1 MNENVKNDSTKKN
14 IIIIILILVIIV
26 MAGYILYDKNT
37 ISLKSKKVKENS
49 KKVQTPI
56 KEEKKEQEDE
66 IKQLDLGKCINNS
79 NVTYTDSHLATNT
92 DTTSGISM
100 NINPDKTSVTLSIN
114 WNIFGPISMSSS
126 WSPETRTYQV
136 DGFSGQ
142 IKDVYVGMTG
152 QDATGIT
159 LFYLMED
166 STVEYTP
173 MFNFKTD
180 SQGNSYYEMNYK
192 TENSFASSGKIN
204 TVTDVI
210 NIYTVSATNGTGW
223 TTTIG
228 AKKDGSFYDL
238 GSLIK

>member
-1 MNENVKNDSTKKN
+1 MNENIENDSKKKN
-14 IIIIILILVIIV
+14 IIIIILILVIIA
-26 MAGYILYDKNT
+26 MGGYILYDKNT
-37 ISLKSKKVKENS
+37 ISLKSKEVKENS

-56 KEEKKEQEDE
+56 KEEKQEQEE
-66 IKQLDLGKCINNS
+66 IKPLDLNKCINNS

-114 WNIFGPISMSSS
+114 WNTFGPISMSSS
-126 WSPETRTYQV
+126 WAPETRTYQIN
-136 DGFSGQ
+136 GFSGQ
-142 IKDVYVGMTG
+142 IKDVYVGITG
-152 QDATGIT
+152 QDAMGIT

-166 STVEYTP
+166 GTVEYTP

-192 TENSFASSGKIN
+192 TENSFTSSGKIN

-210 NIYTVSATNGTGW
+210 KIYTVSATNGTGW
-223 TTTIG
+223 STTIG

>member
-1 MNENVKNDSTKKN
+1 MNENIKNDSKKKN
-14 IIIIILILVIIV
+14 IIIIILILVIIA
-26 MAGYILYDKNT
+26 MGGYILYDKNT
-37 ISLKSKKVKENS
+37 ISLKSKEVKENS

-56 KEEKKEQEDE
+56 KEEKQEQ
-66 IKQLDLGKCINNS
+66 IKPLDLNKCINNS

-114 WNIFGPISMSSS
+114 WNTFGPISMSSS
-126 WSPETRTYQV
+126 WAPETRTYQIN
-136 DGFSGQ
+136 GFSGQ
-142 IKDVYVGMTG
+142 IKDVYVGITG
-152 QDATGIT
+152 QDAMGIT

-166 STVEYTP
+166 GTVEYTP

-192 TENSFASSGKIN
+192 TENSFTSSGKIN

-210 NIYTVSATNGTGW
+210 KIYTVSATNGAGW
-223 TTTIG
+223 STTIG